1 MKSIYKKGAL
11 LAAAALLTFSFSG
24 CGGDKNVSKGSKET
38 LTVGITNFADSL
50 EPTDNYFGWQ
60 VMRYAIGECL
70 VHFDNKMN
78 PEPWIAE
85 SWKVSDDKLSWTFKI
100 KDIKF
105 SNGNK
110 VTAEAVKKSLER
122 TFAKASRAKVM
133 FEYESMTANGQELVI
148 KTKKPYATL
157 PGLLGDPLFIIVDV
171 TEDGKVDFARSGPIC
186 TGPYKVTS
194 FSKAKCELDANPNYS
209 GTVPFKHLIINTIDQ
224 NMHILLIQHIQQ
236 EFINQN
242 QLNTEAY
249 HGNKSQHTI
258 KQYKD
263 YFLTIMQSRLRQK
276 KPDSHCDTDSFYQC
290 TSGKSP

>member
-122 TFAKASRAKVM
+122 TFAKAPRAKVM

-157 PGLLGDPLFIIVDV
+157 PAL
-171 TEDGKVDFARSGPIC
+171 
-186 TGPYKVTS
+186 
-194 FSKAKCELDANPNYS
+194 
-209 GTVPFKHLIINTIDQ
+209 
-224 NMHILLIQHIQQ
+224 
-236 EFINQN
+236 
-242 QLNTEAY
+242 
-249 HGNKSQHTI
+249 
-258 KQYKD
+258 
-263 YFLTIMQSRLRQK
+263 
-276 KPDSHCDTDSFYQC
+276 
-290 TSGKSP
+290 

>member
-1 MKSIYKKGAL
+1 MKSIYPKGAL

-122 TFAKASRAKVM
+122 TFAKAPRAKVM

-148 KTKKPYATL
+148 RAAHRPACPNAPYGRCGAYER
-157 PGLLGDPLFIIVDV
+157 GLVMVSVYSLWKADHH
-171 TEDGKVDFARSGPIC
+171 
-186 TGPYKVTS
+186 TGQPRRGQ
-194 FSKAKCELDANPNYS
+194 D
-209 GTVPFKHLIINTIDQ
+209 
-224 NMHILLIQHIQQ
+224 LLCHASCGG
-236 EFINQN
+236 
-242 QLNTEAY
+242 L
-249 HGNKSQHTI
+249 H
-258 KQYKD
+258 
-263 YFLTIMQSRLRQK
+263 
-276 KPDSHCDTDSFYQC
+276 
-290 TSGKSP
+290 